1 MLSLADAVRRFW
13 RRLLA
18 AVTEPAARRRRLVP
32 VVISVLALTGA
43 TTGVVLATVGG
54 KPAKLSGLSAPVPRS
69 SPAPTR
75 STGPVVPMLGGNAD
89 GSGAP
94 LAVPVA
100 QSTAPSGGH
109 PSSGRGAAPA
119 STTPASTAPA
129 STAPAST
136 APAST
141 APASPGPTSP
151 GSTGARPADTRSA
164 NLGPSGGGSGGGAR
178 TQAVGPPQSVKS
190 GGVAPLRGLKQ
201 TGLLVVAP
209 FSLSRQVLKTV
220 ARQPGVTGAE
230 PIEAA
235 KIKINGAYTAVLGV
249 NPSRF
254 RGYAA
259 KSMASS
265 NRLWQGVA
273 TGGVAVSYTM
283 GTLDKLS
290 LGGRV
295 TVAGHQTER
304 LPVVAF
310 GTVGIGGVDA
320 VVSDSV
326 ARSLGVPAG
335 NAIIVSAPPSSVAS
349 LTAKI
354 KAILPKGAGVEALV
368 TVVTRSGATSP
379 VGTAPSAAD
388 GSGGVSASQLTN
400 ALRAAESRKGLPY
413 VWGATGPRSFDC
425 SGLVQWS
432 FAQAGI
438 TMPRVAADQAR
449 AGLAVP
455 ASQLQPGDLLF
466 YHTDPTDPGYI
477 SHVAIYLGNGWMIQ
491 APQPGMDVE
500 IVPASFGSQFAGAVR
515 VYPRIAAS
523 VASGLA

>member
-1 MLSLADAVRRFW
+1 MLGTMLSLADAVRRCW
-13 RRLLA
+13 RRLLG
-18 AVTEPAARRRRLVP
+18 AVAEPAARRRRLVP

-109 PSSGRGAAPA
+109 PSSGRAA
-119 STTPASTAPA
+119 APA
-129 STAPAST
+129 STAPART

-141 APASPGPTSP
+141 AATSPGPTSP
-151 GSTGARPADTRSA
+151 GSTGASPADTRSA
-164 NLGPSGGGSGGGAR
+164 NPGPSGGGSGGGAR

-349 LTAKI
+349 LTARI